1 MTDSTKKQV
10 TAMGRKCIGLIEARG
25 LAAAIQAADTAAKS
39 ANVKLLG
46 YEYSGHSGMIVV
58 KIKGTASAVESA
70 MKAAALSVEKIH
82 GSFAIVNMLV
92 QKSALDESVYNKL
105 IHNAQTVGDP
115 LQIASGKRPQGT
127 SRQAKWVGHWEQ
139 KGAYIRE

>member
-1 MTDSTKKQV
+1 MGKKCV
-10 TAMGRKCIGLIEARG
+10 GLIEARG
-25 LAAAIQAADTAAKS
+25 LAAAIEAADTAVKS

-58 KIKGTASAVESA
+58 KLEGTASAVESA
-70 MKAAALSVEKIH
+70 MKAADLSVKKIH
-82 GSFAIVNMLV
+82 SAFSVVNV
-92 QKSALDESVYNKL
+92 TIQKSALDESVYDTL
-105 IHNAQTVGDP
+105 IHNKQTVGDP

-127 SRQAKWVGHWEQ
+127 NRQAKWVGHWEQ

>member
-1 MTDSTKKQV
+1 MGKKCV
-10 TAMGRKCIGLIEARG
+10 GLIEARG
-25 LAAAIQAADTAAKS
+25 LAAAIEAADTAVKS

-58 KIKGTASAVESA
+58 KIEGTASAVESA
-70 MKAAALSVEKIH
+70 MKAAALSVKKIH
-82 GSFAIVNMLV
+82 SSFSVVNV
-92 QKSALDESVYNKL
+92 TIQKSALDESVYDTL
-105 IHNAQTVGDP
+105 IHNKQTVGDS

-127 SRQAKWVGHWEQ
+127 NRQAKWVGHWEQ

>member
-1 MTDSTKKQV
+1 MGKKCV
-10 TAMGRKCIGLIEARG
+10 GLIEARG
-25 LAAAIQAADTAAKS
+25 LAAAIEAADTAVKS

-58 KIKGTASAVESA
+58 KIEGTASAVESA
-70 MKAAALSVEKIH
+70 MKAAALSVKKIH
-82 GSFAIVNMLV
+82 SSFSFVNV
-92 QKSALDESVYNKL
+92 TIQKSALDESVYDTL
-105 IHNAQTVGDP
+105 IHNKQTVGDP

-127 SRQAKWVGHWEQ
+127 NRQAKWVGHWEQ

>member
-1 MTDSTKKQV
+1 
-10 TAMGRKCIGLIEARG
+10 MGRKCIGLIEARG
-25 LAAAIQAADTAAKS
+25 L
-39 ANVKLLG
+39 
-46 YEYSGHSGMIVV
+46 
-58 KIKGTASAVESA
+58 
-70 MKAAALSVEKIH
+70 AAALSVEKIH

>member
-1 MTDSTKKQV
+1 MKKQV

-58 KIKGTASAVESA
+58 KIEGTASAVESA

-105 IHNAQTVGDP
+105 IHNAQTVGFS
-115 LQIASGKRPQGT
+115 LLAAFSF
-127 SRQAKWVGHWEQ
+127 
-139 KGAYIRE
+139 

>member
-1 MTDSTKKQV
+1 MEKKCV
-10 TAMGRKCIGLIEARG
+10 GLIEARG
-25 LAAAIQAADTAAKS
+25 LAAAIEAADTAVKS

-58 KIKGTASAVESA
+58 KIEGTASAVESA
-70 MKAAALSVEKIH
+70 MKAAALSVKKIH
-82 GSFAIVNMLV
+82 SSFSVVNV
-92 QKSALDESVYNKL
+92 TIQKSALDESVYDTL
-105 IHNAQTVGDP
+105 IHNKQTVGDP

-127 SRQAKWVGHWEQ
+127 NRQAKWVGHWEQ

>member
-1 MTDSTKKQV
+1 MGKKCV
-10 TAMGRKCIGLIEARG
+10 GLIEARG
-25 LAAAIQAADTAAKS
+25 LAAAIEAADTAVKS

-58 KIKGTASAVESA
+58 KIEGTASAVESA
-70 MKAAALSVEKIH
+70 MKAAALSVKKIH
-82 GSFAIVNMLV
+82 SSFSVVNV
-92 QKSALDESVYNKL
+92 TIQKSALDESVYDTLIRNK
-105 IHNAQTVGDP
+105 QTVGDP

-127 SRQAKWVGHWEQ
+127 NRQAKWVGHWEQ

>member
-1 MTDSTKKQV
+1 MGKKCV
-10 TAMGRKCIGLIEARG
+10 GLIEARG
-25 LAAAIQAADTAAKS
+25 LAAAIEAADTAVKS
-39 ANVKLLG
+39 SNIKLLG

-58 KIKGTASAVESA
+58 KIEGTASAVESA
-70 MKAAALSVEKIH
+70 IQAAALSVKKIH
-82 GSFAIVNMLV
+82 GSFAVINVSI
-92 QKSALDESVYNKL
+92 QKSALDESVYDKL

-127 SRQAKWVGHWEQ
+127 NRQAKWVGHWEQ

>member
-1 MTDSTKKQV
+1 MKKQV

-58 KIKGTASAVESA
+58 KQTEEPE
-70 MKAAALSVEKIH
+70 EK
-82 GSFAIVNMLV
+82 
-92 QKSALDESVYNKL
+92 ESVRWSL
-105 IHNAQTVGDP
+105 P
-115 LQIASGKRPQGT
+115 
-127 SRQAKWVGHWEQ
+127 
-139 KGAYIRE
+139 

>member
-1 MTDSTKKQV
+1 MGKKCV
-10 TAMGRKCIGLIEARG
+10 GLIEARG
-25 LAAAIQAADTAAKS
+25 LAAAIEAADTAVKS

-58 KIKGTASAVESA
+58 KIEGTSA
-70 MKAAALSVEKIH
+70 MKAAALSVKKIH
-82 GSFAIVNMLV
+82 SSFSVVNVAI
-92 QKSALDESVYNKL
+92 QKSALDESVYDTL
-105 IHNAQTVGDP
+105 IHNKQTVGDP

-127 SRQAKWVGHWEQ
+127 NRQAKWVGHWEQ

>member
-1 MTDSTKKQV
+1 
-10 TAMGRKCIGLIEARG
+10 MGRKCIGLIEARG

-58 KIKGTASAVESA
+58 KIEGTASAVESA

-115 LQIASGKRPQGT
+115 LQIASGRRPQGT
-127 SRQAKWVGHWEQ
+127 RRQAK
-139 KGAYIRE
+139 

>member
-1 MTDSTKKQV
+1 
-10 TAMGRKCIGLIEARG
+10 MGKKCIGLIEARG
-25 LAAAIQAADTAAKS
+25 LAAAIEAADTAVKS
-39 ANVKLLG
+39 SNVKLLG

-58 KIKGTASAVESA
+58 KIEGLAGAVEAA
-70 MKAAALSVEKIH
+70 MKAAVLSVKKIH
-82 GSFAIVNMLV
+82 GSFAMVNVTL
-92 QKSALDESVYNKL
+92 QKSALDESVYNSL

-127 SRQAKWVGHWEQ
+127 GRQAKWVGHWEQ

>member
-1 MTDSTKKQV
+1 MGKKCV
-10 TAMGRKCIGLIEARG
+10 GLIEARG
-25 LAAAIQAADTAAKS
+25 LAAAIEAADTAVKS

-58 KIKGTASAVESA
+58 KIEGTASAVESA
-70 MKAAALSVEKIH
+70 MKAAALSVKKIH
-82 GSFAIVNMLV
+82 SSFSVVNV
-92 QKSALDESVYNKL
+92 TIQKSALDESVYDTL
-105 IHNAQTVGDP
+105 IHNKQTVGNP

-127 SRQAKWVGHWEQ
+127 NRQAKWVGHWEQ

>member
-1 MTDSTKKQV
+1 MGKKCV
-10 TAMGRKCIGLIEARG
+10 GLIEARG
-25 LAAAIQAADTAAKS
+25 LAAAIEAADTAVKS

-58 KIKGTASAVESA
+58 KIEGTASAVESA
-70 MKAAALSVEKIH
+70 MKAAALSVKKIH
-82 GSFAIVNMLV
+82 SSFSVVNV
-92 QKSALDESVYNKL
+92 TIQKSALDESVYDTL
-105 IHNAQTVGDP
+105 IHNKQTVGDP

-127 SRQAKWVGHWEQ
+127 NRQAKWVGHWEQ

>member
-1 MTDSTKKQV
+1 MGKKCV
-10 TAMGRKCIGLIEARG
+10 GLIEARG
-25 LAAAIQAADTAAKS
+25 LAAAIEAADTAVKS

-58 KIKGTASAVESA
+58 KIEGTASTVESA
-70 MKAAALSVEKIH
+70 MKAAALSVKKIH
-82 GSFAIVNMLV
+82 SSFSVVNV
-92 QKSALDESVYNKL
+92 TIQKSALDESVYDTL
-105 IHNAQTVGDP
+105 IHNKQTVGDP

-127 SRQAKWVGHWEQ
+127 NRQAKWVGHWEQ

>member
-1 MTDSTKKQV
+1 MGKK
-10 TAMGRKCIGLIEARG
+10 CFGLIEARG
-25 LAAAIQAADTAAKS
+25 LAAAIEAADTAVKS

-58 KIKGTASAVESA
+58 KIEGTASAVESA
-70 MKAAALSVEKIH
+70 MKAAALSVKKIH
-82 GSFAIVNMLV
+82 SSFSVVNV
-92 QKSALDESVYNKL
+92 TIQKSALDESVYDTL
-105 IHNAQTVGDP
+105 IHNKQTVGDP

-127 SRQAKWVGHWEQ
+127 NRQAKWVGHWEQ

>member
-1 MTDSTKKQV
+1 MGKKCV
-10 TAMGRKCIGLIEARG
+10 GLIEARG
-25 LAAAIQAADTAAKS
+25 LAAAIEAADTAVKS

-58 KIKGTASAVESA
+58 KIEGTASAVESA
-70 MKAAALSVEKIH
+70 MKAAALSVKKIH
-82 GSFAIVNMLV
+82 SSFSVVNV
-92 QKSALDESVYNKL
+92 TIQKAALDESVYDTL
-105 IHNAQTVGDP
+105 IHNKQTVGDP

-127 SRQAKWVGHWEQ
+127 NRQAKWVGHWEQ

>member
-1 MTDSTKKQV
+1 MGKKCV
-10 TAMGRKCIGLIEARG
+10 GLIEAKG
-25 LAAAIQAADTAAKS
+25 LAAAIEAADTAVKS

-58 KIKGTASAVESA
+58 KIEGTASAVESA
-70 MKAAALSVEKIH
+70 MKAAALSVKKIH
-82 GSFAIVNMLV
+82 SSFSVVNV
-92 QKSALDESVYNKL
+92 TIQKSALDESVYDTL
-105 IHNAQTVGDP
+105 IHNKQTVGDP

-127 SRQAKWVGHWEQ
+127 NRQAKWVGHWEQ